1 MFNQQTDMDKNTN
14 ETPPYLA
21 GVIGH
26 PISHSKSPKLHNYW
40 LSKYN
45 INGFYI
51 PFSVTTDKLQVSIK
65 SLIGLGFN
73 GVNVTIPHKTNVL
86 AFADSVTDRAALI
99 GAANTLYFSRNG
111 KIHAD
116 NTDGYG
122 FIQNII
128 DEIPEYD
135 FYDKTALIY
144 GAGGSARAI
153 ASALISNGVKEVG
166 ITNRTRSK
174 AQIISEDLGAK
185 VSVVDWRVAPET
197 IGRADLIINAT
208 SMGMIGQPEF
218 SQPISRAKKNALVID
233 IVYNPLITELL
244 KEARKLKLKAIG
256 GIGMLINQAVPGFEH
271 WFQKSPVIDDE
282 IRKFIVE

>member
-1 MFNQQTDMDKNTN
+1 MDKDLNENTI
-14 ETPPYLA
+14 YLA
-21 GVIGH
+21 GVIGN
-26 PISHSKSPKLHNYW
+26 PIAHSKSPKLHNYW
-40 LSKYN
+40 LSKYK

-51 PFSVTTDKLQVSIK
+51 PFSVTTENLETSIK
-65 SLIGLGFN
+65 SLMALGFS

-86 AFADSVTDRAALI
+86 SFADSITDRASLI
-99 GAANTLYFSRNG
+99 GAANTLYFSKSG

-128 DEIPEYD
+128 DEIPDYD

-153 ASALISNGVKEVG
+153 ASALLSNGVKEVG

-174 AQIISEDLGAK
+174 AQIISENLGAK
-185 VSVVDWRVAPET
+185 VSVVDWRSAPDT
-197 IGRADLIINAT
+197 ITKVDIIINAT
-208 SMGMIGQPEF
+208 SMGMVGQPDF
-218 SQPISRAKKNALVID
+218 SQPISRAKKTALVVD
-233 IVYNPLITELL
+233 IVYNPLITELI
-244 KEARKLKLKAIG
+244 KEAKKLKLKTVG

-271 WFQKSPVIDDE
+271 WFQKKPQIDEE
-282 IRKFIVE
+282 IRRFIVE

>member
-1 MFNQQTDMDKNTN
+1 MDKDKNDN
-14 ETPPYLA
+14 SIYLA
-21 GVIGH
+21 GVIGN
-26 PISHSKSPKLHNYW
+26 PIAHSKSPKLHNYW
-40 LSKYN
+40 LSKYK

-51 PFSVTTDKLQVSIK
+51 PFSVTTEKLETSIR
-65 SLIGLGFN
+65 SLMELGFS

-86 AFADSVTDRAALI
+86 SFADSITDRAALI
-99 GAANTLYFSRNG
+99 GAANTLYFSKSG

-135 FYDKTALIY
+135 FYDKTAFIY

-153 ASALISNGVKEVG
+153 ASALLSNGVKEVG

-174 AQIISEDLGAK
+174 AQIISENLGAK
-185 VSVVDWRVAPET
+185 VSVVDWRAAPDT
-197 IGRADLIINAT
+197 ITKVDIIINAT
-208 SMGMIGQPEF
+208 SMGMVGQPDF
-218 SQPISRAKKNALVID
+218 SQPISRAKKTALVVD
-233 IVYNPLITELL
+233 IVYNPLITELI
-244 KEARKLKLKAIG
+244 KEAKKMKLKTVG

-271 WFQKSPVIDDE
+271 WFQKKPQIDNE
-282 IRKFIVE
+282 IRRFIVE

>member
-1 MFNQQTDMDKNTN
+1 MDKDKN
-14 ETPPYLA
+14 ENSIYLA
-21 GVIGH
+21 GVIGN
-26 PISHSKSPKLHNYW
+26 PIAHSKSPKLHNYW
-40 LSKYN
+40 LSKYK

-51 PFSVTTDKLQVSIK
+51 PFSVTTEKLETSIR
-65 SLIGLGFN
+65 SLMELGFS

-86 AFADSVTDRAALI
+86 SFADSITDRAALI
-99 GAANTLYFSRNG
+99 GAANTLYFSKSG

-153 ASALISNGVKEVG
+153 ASALLSNGVKEVG

-174 AQIISEDLGAK
+174 AQIISENLGAK
-185 VSVVDWRVAPET
+185 VSVVDWRAAPDT
-197 IGRADLIINAT
+197 ITKVDIIINAT
-208 SMGMIGQPEF
+208 SMGMVGQPDF
-218 SQPISRAKKNALVID
+218 SQPISRAKKTALVVD
-233 IVYNPLITELL
+233 IVYNPLITELI
-244 KEARKLKLKAIG
+244 KEAKKMKLKTVG

-271 WFQKSPVIDDE
+271 WFQKKPQIDNE
-282 IRKFIVE
+282 IRRFIIE

>member
-1 MFNQQTDMDKNTN
+1 MDNNKI
-14 ETPPYLA
+14 ESAPHLA

-51 PFSVTTDKLQVSIK
+51 PFSITTENLQKSIR
-65 SLIGLGFN
+65 SLIDLGFK
-73 GVNVTIPHKTNVL
+73 GVNITIPHKTNVL
-86 AFADSVTDRAALI
+86 SFADSITDRASLI
-99 GAANTLYFSRNG
+99 GAANTLYFSKNG

-128 DEIPEYD
+128 DAEPNFD
-135 FYDKTALIY
+135 FYDKTAIIY

-153 ASALISNGVKEVG
+153 ASALITNGIKEVG

-174 AQIISEDLGAK
+174 AQIISENLGAK
-185 VSVVDWRVAPET
+185 VTVVDWRTAPET
-197 IGRADLIINAT
+197 IGKADIIINAT
-208 SMGMIGQPEF
+208 SMGMVGQPDF
-218 SQPISRAKKNALVID
+218 SQPITRAPKTALVVD
-233 IVYNPLITELL
+233 IVYNPMVTDLI
-244 KEARKLKLKAIG
+244 KQANALKLKTVG

-271 WFQKSPVIDDE
+271 WFQKTPVIDED
-282 IRKFIVE
+282 IRRYIIE

>member
-1 MFNQQTDMDKNTN
+1 MFNQQTGMDKNTT

-65 SLIGLGFN
+65 SLISLGFN

-86 AFADSVTDRAALI
+86 SFADSVTDRAALI
-99 GAANTLYFSRNG
+99 GAANTLYFSKNG
-111 KIHAD
+111 GVHAD

-128 DEIPEYD
+128 DEIPDYD

-153 ASALISNGVKEVG
+153 ASALISNGVREVG

-185 VSVVDWRVAPET
+185 VSVVDWRAAPET

-218 SQPISRAKKNALVID
+218 SQPISRAKKTALVID
-233 IVYNPLITELL
+233 IVYNPLATELL
-244 KEARKLKLKAIG
+244 NEARKLKLKAIG

>member
-1 MFNQQTDMDKNTN
+1 MDKDLN
-14 ETPPYLA
+14 ENAIYLA
-21 GVIGH
+21 GVIGN
-26 PISHSKSPKLHNYW
+26 PIAHSKSPKLHNYW
-40 LSKYN
+40 LSKYE

-51 PFSVTTDKLQVSIK
+51 PFSVTTENLETSIK
-65 SLIGLGFN
+65 SLMALGFS

-86 AFADSVTDRAALI
+86 SFADSITDRASLI
-99 GAANTLYFSRNG
+99 GAANTLYFSKSG

-128 DEIPEYD
+128 DEIPDYD

-153 ASALISNGVKEVG
+153 ASALLSNGVKEVG

-174 AQIISEDLGAK
+174 AQIISENLGAK
-185 VSVVDWRVAPET
+185 VSVVDWRSAPDT
-197 IGRADLIINAT
+197 ITKVDIIINAT
-208 SMGMIGQPEF
+208 SMGMVSQPDF
-218 SQPISRAKKNALVID
+218 SQPISRAKKTALVVD
-233 IVYNPLITELL
+233 IVYNPLITELI
-244 KEARKLKLKAIG
+244 KEAKKLKLKTVG

-271 WFQKSPVIDDE
+271 WFQKKPQIDEE

>member
-1 MFNQQTDMDKNTN
+1 MDKNTID
-14 ETPPYLA
+14 TPPYLA

-51 PFSVTTDKLQVSIK
+51 PFSVTTDKLQASIK

-86 AFADSVTDRAALI
+86 SLADSVTDRAALI
-99 GAANTLYFSRNG
+99 GAANTLYFSKNG

-128 DEIPEYD
+128 DEIPDYD
-135 FYDKTALIY
+135 FYDRTALIY

-185 VSVVDWRVAPET
+185 VAVVDWRAAPET
-197 IGRADLIINAT
+197 IGKADLIINAT

-218 SQPISRAKKNALVID
+218 SQPISRAKKTALVID
-233 IVYNPLITELL
+233 IVYNPLVTELL
-244 KEARKLKLKAIG
+244 KEATKLKLKTVG

>member
-1 MFNQQTDMDKNTN
+1 MDKNTA
-14 ETPPYLA
+14 EIPPYLA

-51 PFSVTTDKLQVSIK
+51 PFSVTTDKLQDSIK
-65 SLIGLGFN
+65 SLISLGFN
-73 GVNVTIPHKTNVL
+73 GVNVTIPHKTNIL
-86 AFADSVTDRAALI
+86 SFADSVTDRAALI
-99 GAANTLYFSRNG
+99 GAANTLYFSKNG
-111 KIHAD
+111 KVHAD

-128 DEIPEYD
+128 DEIPDYD

-185 VSVVDWRVAPET
+185 VSVVDWRAAPET
-197 IGRADLIINAT
+197 IGKADLIINAT

-218 SQPISRAKKNALVID
+218 SQPISRAKKTAVVVD
-233 IVYNPLITELL
+233 IVYNPLATELL
-244 KEARKLKLKAIG
+244 KEARKLKLKTVG

-271 WFQKSPVIDDE
+271 WFQKSPIIDDE
-282 IRKFIVE
+282 IRKFIIE

>member
-1 MFNQQTDMDKNTN
+1 MDKNTT

-51 PFSVTTDKLQVSIK
+51 PFSVTTDKLQASIK
-65 SLIGLGFN
+65 SLIDLGFN

-86 AFADSVTDRAALI
+86 SLADSVTDRAALI
-99 GAANTLYFSRNG
+99 GAANTLYFSKNG
-111 KIHAD
+111 KVHAD

-128 DEIPEYD
+128 DEIPDYD

-185 VSVVDWRVAPET
+185 VIVVDWRAAPET
-197 IGRADLIINAT
+197 IGKADLIINAT

-218 SQPISRAKKNALVID
+218 SQPILRAKKTALVID
-233 IVYNPLITELL
+233 IVYNPLVTELL
-244 KEARKLKLKAIG
+244 KEASKLKLKTVG

>member
-1 MFNQQTDMDKNTN
+1 MDKNTS
-14 ETPPYLA
+14 EIPPYLA

-40 LSKYN
+40 LSKYK

-51 PFSVTTDKLQVSIK
+51 PFSVTTDKLQASIK
-65 SLIGLGFN
+65 SLISLGFN

-86 AFADSVTDRAALI
+86 SFADSVTDRAALI
-99 GAANTLYFSRNG
+99 GAANTLYFSRSG
-111 KIHAD
+111 KVHAD

-128 DEIPEYD
+128 DEIPDYD
-135 FYDKTALIY
+135 FYDKTAIIY

-153 ASALISNGVKEVG
+153 ASALISNGVREVG

-174 AQIISEDLGAK
+174 AQIISENLGAK
-185 VSVVDWRVAPET
+185 VSVIDWRTAPET
-197 IGRADLIINAT
+197 IQRADLIINAT
-208 SMGMIGQPEF
+208 SMGMIGQPDF
-218 SQPISRAKKNALVID
+218 SQPISRAKKTALVID

-244 KEARKLKLKAIG
+244 KEAKKLKLKTVG

-271 WFQKSPVIDDE
+271 WFQQSPVIDDE
-282 IRKFIVE
+282 IRKIIVE

>member
-1 MFNQQTDMDKNTN
+1 MDKDIN
-14 ETPPYLA
+14 ENAVYLA
-21 GVIGH
+21 GVIGN
-26 PISHSKSPKLHNYW
+26 PIAHSKSPKLHNYW
-40 LSKYN
+40 LSKYK

-51 PFSVTTDKLQVSIK
+51 PFSVTTEKLETSIR
-65 SLIGLGFN
+65 SLMELGFS

-86 AFADSVTDRAALI
+86 SFADSITDRAALI
-99 GAANTLYFSRNG
+99 GAANTLYFSKSG

-153 ASALISNGVKEVG
+153 ASALLSNGVKEVG

-174 AQIISEDLGAK
+174 AQIISENLGAK
-185 VSVVDWRVAPET
+185 VSVVDWRAAPDT
-197 IGRADLIINAT
+197 ITKVDIIINAT
-208 SMGMIGQPEF
+208 SMGMVGQPDF
-218 SQPISRAKKNALVID
+218 SQPISRAKKTALVVD
-233 IVYNPLITELL
+233 IVYNPLITELI
-244 KEARKLKLKAIG
+244 KEAKKMKLKTVG

-271 WFQKSPVIDDE
+271 WFQKKPQIDNE
-282 IRKFIVE
+282 IRRFIVE

>member
-1 MFNQQTDMDKNTN
+1 MDKDKN
-14 ETPPYLA
+14 ENSIYLA
-21 GVIGH
+21 GVIGN
-26 PISHSKSPKLHNYW
+26 PIAHSKSPKLHNYW
-40 LSKYN
+40 LSKYK

-51 PFSVTTDKLQVSIK
+51 PFSVTTEKLETSIR
-65 SLIGLGFN
+65 SLMELGFS

-86 AFADSVTDRAALI
+86 SFADSITDRAALI
-99 GAANTLYFSRNG
+99 GAANTLYFSKSG

-153 ASALISNGVKEVG
+153 ASALLSNGVKEVG

-174 AQIISEDLGAK
+174 AQIISENLGAK
-185 VSVVDWRVAPET
+185 VSVVDWRAAPDT
-197 IGRADLIINAT
+197 ITKVDIIINAT
-208 SMGMIGQPEF
+208 SMGMVGQPDF
-218 SQPISRAKKNALVID
+218 SQPISRAKKTALVVD
-233 IVYNPLITELL
+233 IVYNPLITELI
-244 KEARKLKLKAIG
+244 KEAKRMKLKTVG

-271 WFQKSPVIDDE
+271 WFQKKPQIDNE
-282 IRKFIVE
+282 IRRFIVE

>member
-1 MFNQQTDMDKNTN
+1 MDKDLN
-14 ETPPYLA
+14 ENAIYLA
-21 GVIGH
+21 GVIGN
-26 PISHSKSPKLHNYW
+26 PIAHSKSPKLHNYW
-40 LSKYN
+40 LSKYK

-51 PFSVTTDKLQVSIK
+51 PFSVTTENLETSIK
-65 SLIGLGFN
+65 SLMALGFS

-86 AFADSVTDRAALI
+86 SFADSITDRASLI
-99 GAANTLYFSRNG
+99 GAANTLYFSKRG

-128 DEIPEYD
+128 DEIPDYD

-153 ASALISNGVKEVG
+153 ASALLSNGVKEVG

-174 AQIISEDLGAK
+174 AQIISENLGAK
-185 VSVVDWRVAPET
+185 VSVVDWRSAPDT
-197 IGRADLIINAT
+197 ITKVDIIINAT
-208 SMGMIGQPEF
+208 SMGMVGQPDF
-218 SQPISRAKKNALVID
+218 SQPISRAKKTALVVD
-233 IVYNPLITELL
+233 IVYNPLITELI
-244 KEARKLKLKAIG
+244 KEAKKLKLKTVG

-271 WFQKSPVIDDE
+271 WFQKKPQIDEE
-282 IRKFIVE
+282 IRRFIVE

>member
-1 MFNQQTDMDKNTN
+1 MDKDTN
-14 ETPPYLA
+14 ENSVYLA
-21 GVIGH
+21 GVIGN

-40 LSKYN
+40 LSKYK

-51 PFSVTTDKLQVSIK
+51 PFSVTTEKLETSIR
-65 SLIGLGFN
+65 SLMELGFS

-86 AFADSVTDRAALI
+86 SFADSITDRAALI
-99 GAANTLYFSRNG
+99 GAANTLYFSKSG

-153 ASALISNGVKEVG
+153 ASALLSNGVKEVG

-174 AQIISEDLGAK
+174 AQIISENLGAK
-185 VSVVDWRVAPET
+185 VSVVDWRAAPDT
-197 IGRADLIINAT
+197 ITKVDIIINAT
-208 SMGMIGQPEF
+208 SMGMVGQPDF
-218 SQPISRAKKNALVID
+218 SQPISRAKKTALVVD
-233 IVYNPLITELL
+233 IVYNPLITEFI
-244 KEARKLKLKAIG
+244 KEAKKMKLKTVG

-271 WFQKSPVIDDE
+271 WFQKKPIIDEE
-282 IRKFIVE
+282 IRRFIVE

>member
-1 MFNQQTDMDKNTN
+1 MDKDKN
-14 ETPPYLA
+14 ENSIYLA
-21 GVIGH
+21 GVIGN
-26 PISHSKSPKLHNYW
+26 PIAHSKSPKLHNYW
-40 LSKYN
+40 LSKYK

-51 PFSVTTDKLQVSIK
+51 PFSVTTEKLETSIR
-65 SLIGLGFN
+65 SLMELGFS

-86 AFADSVTDRAALI
+86 SFADSITDRAALI
-99 GAANTLYFSRNG
+99 GAANTLYFSKSG

-153 ASALISNGVKEVG
+153 ASALLSNGVKEVG

-174 AQIISEDLGAK
+174 AQIISENLGAK
-185 VSVVDWRVAPET
+185 VSVVDWRAAPDT
-197 IGRADLIINAT
+197 ITKVDIIINAT
-208 SMGMIGQPEF
+208 SMGMVGQPDF
-218 SQPISRAKKNALVID
+218 SQPISRAKKTALVVD
-233 IVYNPLITELL
+233 IVYNPLITELI
-244 KEARKLKLKAIG
+244 KEAKKMKLKTVG

-271 WFQKSPVIDDE
+271 WFQKKPQIDDE
-282 IRKFIVE
+282 IRRFIVE

>member
-1 MFNQQTDMDKNTN
+1 MDKDKN
-14 ETPPYLA
+14 ENSIYLA
-21 GVIGH
+21 GVIGN
-26 PISHSKSPKLHNYW
+26 PIAHSKSPKLHNYW
-40 LSKYN
+40 LSKYK

-51 PFSVTTDKLQVSIK
+51 PFSVTTEKLETSIR
-65 SLIGLGFN
+65 SLMELGFS

-86 AFADSVTDRAALI
+86 SFADSITDRAALI
-99 GAANTLYFSRNG
+99 GAANTLYFSKSG

-153 ASALISNGVKEVG
+153 ASALLSNGVKEVG

-174 AQIISEDLGAK
+174 AQIISENLGAK
-185 VSVVDWRVAPET
+185 VSVVDWRAAPDT
-197 IGRADLIINAT
+197 ITKVDIIINAT
-208 SMGMIGQPEF
+208 SMGMVGQPEF
-218 SQPISRAKKNALVID
+218 SQPISRAKKTALVVD
-233 IVYNPLITELL
+233 IVYNPLITELI
-244 KEARKLKLKAIG
+244 KEAKKMKLKTVG

-271 WFQKSPVIDDE
+271 WFQKKPQIDNE
-282 IRKFIVE
+282 IRRFIVE

>member
-1 MFNQQTDMDKNTN
+1 MDKNTID
-14 ETPPYLA
+14 TPPYLA

-51 PFSVTTDKLQVSIK
+51 PFSIPTDKLQASIK

-86 AFADSVTDRAALI
+86 SFADSVTDRAALI
-99 GAANTLYFSRNG
+99 GAANTLYFSKTG
-111 KIHAD
+111 KVHAD

-128 DEIPEYD
+128 DEIPDYD
-135 FYDKTALIY
+135 FYDRTALIY

-153 ASALISNGVKEVG
+153 ASALISNGVKEVS

-185 VSVVDWRVAPET
+185 VAVVDWRAAPET
-197 IGRADLIINAT
+197 IGKADLIINAT

-218 SQPISRAKKNALVID
+218 SQPISRAKKTALVID
-233 IVYNPLITELL
+233 IVYNPLVTELL
-244 KEARKLKLKAIG
+244 KEAMKLKLKTVG

>member
-1 MFNQQTDMDKNTN
+1 MDKDLNENTI
-14 ETPPYLA
+14 YLA
-21 GVIGH
+21 GVIGN

-40 LSKYN
+40 LSKYK

-51 PFSVTTDKLQVSIK
+51 PFSVTTENLETSIK
-65 SLIGLGFN
+65 SLMALGFS

-86 AFADSVTDRAALI
+86 SFADSITDRASLI
-99 GAANTLYFSRNG
+99 GAANTLYFSKSG

-128 DEIPEYD
+128 DEIPDYD

-153 ASALISNGVKEVG
+153 ASALLSNGVKEVG

-174 AQIISEDLGAK
+174 AQIISENLGAK
-185 VSVVDWRVAPET
+185 VSVVDWRSAPDT
-197 IGRADLIINAT
+197 ITKVDIIINAT
-208 SMGMIGQPEF
+208 SMGMVGQPDF
-218 SQPISRAKKNALVID
+218 SQPISRAKKTALVVD
-233 IVYNPLITELL
+233 IVYNPLVTELI
-244 KEARKLKLKAIG
+244 KEAKKLKLKTVG

-271 WFQKSPVIDDE
+271 WFQKKPQIDEE
-282 IRKFIVE
+282 IRRFIVE

>member
-1 MFNQQTDMDKNTN
+1 MDKITIDSA
-14 ETPPYLA
+14 PYLA

-40 LSKYN
+40 LTKYK
-45 INGFYI
+45 INGFYV
-51 PFSVTTDKLQVSIK
+51 PFSVTAEKLKSSIK
-65 SLIGLGFN
+65 GLIDLGFK

-86 AFADSVTDRAALI
+86 TYADSVTDRASLI
-99 GAANTLYFSRNG
+99 GAANTLYFSKSG

-128 DEIPEYD
+128 DQIPDFD

-144 GAGGSARAI
+144 GAGGSSRAI
-153 ASALISNGVKEVG
+153 ASALISNGIKEVG

-174 AQIISEDLGAK
+174 AQIISENLGAK
-185 VSVVDWRVAPET
+185 VSVVDWRNAPET
-197 IGRADLIINAT
+197 VGEVDIIINAT
-208 SMGMIGQPEF
+208 SMGMIGQPDF
-218 SQPISRAKKNALVID
+218 SQPISRAKKTALVVD
-233 IVYNPLITELL
+233 IVYNPLVTDLL
-244 KEARKLKLKAIG
+244 KDAEKLKLKTVG

-271 WFQKSPVIDDE
+271 WFQKTPVIDDD
-282 IRKFIVE
+282 IRKFIIE

>member
-1 MFNQQTDMDKNTN
+1 MDKNTT
-14 ETPPYLA
+14 EAPPYLA

-40 LSKYN
+40 LLKHN

-51 PFSVTTDKLQVSIK
+51 PFSVTTDKLQDSVK
-65 SLIGLGFN
+65 SLINLGFS

-86 AFADSVTDRAALI
+86 SFADSVTDRAALI
-99 GAANTLYFSRNG
+99 GAANTLYFSKTGRV
-111 KIHAD
+111 HAD

-128 DEIPEYD
+128 DEIPDYD

-153 ASALISNGVKEVG
+153 ASALISNGVREVG

-185 VSVVDWRVAPET
+185 VSVVDWRAAPET
-197 IGRADLIINAT
+197 IGKADLIINAT

-218 SQPISRAKKNALVID
+218 SQPISRAKKTALVID
-233 IVYNPLITELL
+233 IVYNPLVTDLL
-244 KEARKLKLKAIG
+244 KEAMKLKLKTVG

>member
-1 MFNQQTDMDKNTN
+1 MDNDKNEN
-14 ETPPYLA
+14 SIYLA
-21 GVIGH
+21 GVIGN
-26 PISHSKSPKLHNYW
+26 PIAHSKSPKLHNYW
-40 LSKYN
+40 LSKYK

-51 PFSVTTDKLQVSIK
+51 PFSVTTEKLETSIR
-65 SLIGLGFN
+65 SLMELGFS

-86 AFADSVTDRAALI
+86 SFADSITDRAALI

-153 ASALISNGVKEVG
+153 ASALLSNGVKEVG

-174 AQIISEDLGAK
+174 AQIISENLGAK
-185 VSVVDWRVAPET
+185 VSVVDWRAAPDT
-197 IGRADLIINAT
+197 ITKVDIIINAT
-208 SMGMIGQPEF
+208 SMGMVGQPDF
-218 SQPISRAKKNALVID
+218 SQPISRAKKTALVVD
-233 IVYNPLITELL
+233 IVYNPLITELI
-244 KEARKLKLKAIG
+244 KEAKKMKLKTVG

-271 WFQKSPVIDDE
+271 WFQKKPQIDNE
-282 IRKFIVE
+282 IRRFIVE

>member
-1 MFNQQTDMDKNTN
+1 MDKDLNENTI
-14 ETPPYLA
+14 YLA
-21 GVIGH
+21 GVIGN
-26 PISHSKSPKLHNYW
+26 PIAHSKSPKLHIYW
-40 LSKYN
+40 LSKYK

-51 PFSVTTDKLQVSIK
+51 PFSVTTENLETSIK
-65 SLIGLGFN
+65 SLMALGFS

-86 AFADSVTDRAALI
+86 SFADSITDRASLI
-99 GAANTLYFSRNG
+99 GAANTLYFSKSG

-128 DEIPEYD
+128 DEIPDYD

-153 ASALISNGVKEVG
+153 ASALLSNGVKEVG

-174 AQIISEDLGAK
+174 AQIISENLGAK
-185 VSVVDWRVAPET
+185 VSVVDWRSAPDT
-197 IGRADLIINAT
+197 ITKVDIIINAT
-208 SMGMIGQPEF
+208 SMGMVGQPDF
-218 SQPISRAKKNALVID
+218 SQPISRAKKTALVVD
-233 IVYNPLITELL
+233 IVYNPLITELI
-244 KEARKLKLKAIG
+244 KEAKKLKLKTVG

-271 WFQKSPVIDDE
+271 WFQKKPQIDEE
-282 IRKFIVE
+282 IRRFIVE